1 MKGALSGLLAP
12 DSAYGK
18 ARIESTS
25 RLAETMQEA
34 AMKAPIP
41 EVSFGYRVRIGVGT

>member
-1 MKGALSGLLAP
+1 MVCTSRSFGA
-12 DSAYGK
+12 DSTYRK
-18 ARIESTS
+18 ARNEFTN
-25 RLAETMQEA
+25 LAETTQEV